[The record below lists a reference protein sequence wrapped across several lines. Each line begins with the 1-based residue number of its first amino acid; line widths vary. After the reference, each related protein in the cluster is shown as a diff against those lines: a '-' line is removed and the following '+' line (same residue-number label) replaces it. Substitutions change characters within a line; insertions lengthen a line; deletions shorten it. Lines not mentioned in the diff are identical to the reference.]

1 VPTRFIALFLAAFPL
16 LAQLPAPVESAID
29 RVVEQTL
36 AEHGGPSA
44 SIAIVTDGK
53 VAYVHAY
60 GDARL
65 DPRTPANPGMRYK
78 IASNSKQITS
88 AAILLLAEDGKLA
101 LDDRVSR
108 FLPTLT
114 RAGDVTIRQLLS
126 HTSGYQDY
134 YPLDYITPAMGR
146 PVTPGRILDL
156 YARKALDFEPG
167 ARWQYSNTNYTI
179 AGSIIEK
186 VAGKPLID
194 FLRER
199 IFDKLGMKSPI
210 DVDRTPWSESDP
222 IGHNRFALG
231 PQRPVAAEGS
241 GWMYAAGELAMT
253 ARDLALW
260 DISLMDGTI
269 LKPESMK
276 ALTSEVKLINGTGT
290 GYALGL
296 RVSGRTGH
304 RKWEHTGGAS
314 GFVSSNFTR
323 RDERIAVTVLTNGET
338 PAHRLIARRIEE
350 ILLPAPPN
358 LDIVRRIFR
367 DLQQGKLDRTLFTED
382 GNAYFT
388 EQARKDFEASLK
400 PLGEPSEFRET
411 GAHDRGGMTERTY
424 TIRAGGKSLSLSA
437 YFTPDG
443 KLAQYL
449 ISSGQ

>member
-1 VPTRFIALFLAAFPL
+1 VPTRFIALLFAVCPL
-16 LAQLPAPVESAID
+16 LAQLPAAIESAVD
-29 RVVEQTL
+29 RLVVQTL
-36 AEHGGPSA
+36 AEYSGPSA
-44 SIAIVTDGK
+44 SIAIVKDGK

-65 DPRTPANPGMRYK
+65 DPRIPADPGMRYK

-88 AAILLLAEDGKLA
+88 AAILLLAEERKLS

-108 FLPTLT
+108 FLPALT
-114 RAGDVTIRQLLS
+114 RASDVTIRQLLS

-134 YPLDYITPAMGR
+134 YPLDYVTPVMGR
-146 PVTPGRILDL
+146 PVTPERILDL
-156 YARKALDFEPG
+156 YARKPLDFEPG
-167 ARWQYSNTNYTI
+167 AKWQYSNTNYTI
-179 AGSIIEK
+179 AGLIIENI
-186 VAGKPLID
+186 AGKPLID

-199 IFDKLGMKSPI
+199 IFDKLSMKSVI
-210 DVDRTPWSESDP
+210 DVDRTRWSESDP
-222 IGHNRFALG
+222 IGYNRFALG
-231 PQRPVAAEGS
+231 PQRPVAPEGS

-260 DISLMDGTI
+260 NISLMEGAI

-276 ALTSEVKLINGTGT
+276 ALTTEVKLIDGTGT

-296 RVSGRTGH
+296 RVSGRSGH

-314 GFVSSNFTR
+314 GFVSTNFTR
-323 RDERIAVTVLTNGET
+323 PDERISVTVLTNGET
-338 PAHRLIARRIEE
+338 PAHRLIARGIEE
-350 ILLPAPPN
+350 MLLPAPAS
-358 LDIVRRIFR
+358 LGVVRRIFR
-367 DLQQGKLDRTLFTED
+367 DLQQGKLDRTLFTDD

-388 EQARKDFEASLK
+388 DQARKDFEASLK

-424 TIRAGGKSLSLSA
+424 TIRAGGKALSLSA
-437 YFTPDG
+437 YFTRDG

-449 ISSGQ
+449 ISAEQ